1 MKRLMPMLLPLLIL
15 QGCSHPPINL
25 LAARKG
31 FVTHI
36 SPKQNDYYT
45 DLLPTPPSDQLKL
58 VSYPSAV
65 GPLAAYLS
73 LPPKDGK
80 KHAAIIWIIG
90 GDFNS
95 LDDTPWRL
103 QPASDDQSA
112 RAFREAGIITMY
124 PSFRGGNQNPGY
136 KEGFYG
142 EVNDV
147 LSAEAYLAK
156 QPDVDPNRIYLG
168 GHSTGGTMAMLTAES
183 TSCFRAVFSLGPVT
197 LINLYPKEYL
207 PFDTSNEKEVELRSP
222 RFYIN
227 AVHRPLYVME
237 GTDSPSNLKSLNYL
251 KQINKNPEIH
261 TIPMDGYDH
270 FSEVLPA
277 TELIA
282 QKILAD
288 TGPQTDI
295 FITESEFA
303 NQHLIKNSGV
313 S

>member
-156 QPDVDPNRIYLG
+156 QPDVDPKRIYLG

-207 PFDTSNEKEVELRSP
+207 PFDTSNEKEVKLRSP
-222 RFYIN
+222 RFFLN
-227 AVHRPLYVME
+227 GVHKPLFVME
-237 GTDSPSNLKSLNYL
+237 GTDSPSNLKSLLYL
-251 KQINKNPEIH
+251 KKISNNPEIH
-261 TIPMDGYDH
+261 TIPIDGYDH

-288 TGPQTDI
+288 TGPKTDI
-295 FITESEFA
+295 FITEAELA
-303 NQHLIKNSGV
+303 NPTSP
-313 S
+313 